1 MQAVT
6 FTFRADVP
14 PDVQDAV
21 LQQIGAWPEIA
32 SVGRIDPS
40 AELAL
45 LRRMAYAYAKDD
57 AAAPQLAQRLSALP
71 EIEAAELPAPRRLV

>member
-1 MQAVT
+1 M

-21 LQQIGAWPEIA
+21 LQQVCAWDETA
-32 SVGRIDPS
+32 SAGRIEPS
-40 AELAL
+40 AELPV

-57 AAAPQLAQRLSALP
+57 AAAPQLAQRLSAVP
-71 EIEAAELPAPRRLV
+71 EIEVAEVPAPRRLV